1 MKPSVATLVDSKIQ
15 WLGKINADF
24 SLSRLGWHLQ
34 IVTGKKDVNE
44 GDPAGRYPFFTCSRT
59 PTRSDH
65 YSFDCEA
72 LLVAGNGEVGHTQYY
87 VGRFEAYQRT
97 YVLTNFTGLL
107 PSYVRR
113 YLEAL
118 LLNALANR
126 RIGSVIDFIKLG
138 DLRPLPIPVPPLP
151 TQKAI
156 ADYLDKKT
164 AAIDALIDKKQK
176 LLTLLAEKR
185 AALINQAVTK
195 GLDPSVPMKDSGIP
209 WIGEIP
215 AHWEVLSVRRVV
227 QRIEQGW
234 SPLCYNQLAE
244 LGEWAVLKVGSVNGG
259 TFRSSEHKA
268 LPAELQPIPSLEVQD
283 GDLLMSRANTSELVG
298 STAVAIA
305 PRPRLL
311 LCDKLYRIRLSSR
324 CRNQFFALAMASA
337 ALRMQF
343 EATSSG
349 ASSSMQNIG
358 QERLR
363 DFVMG
368 VPPMK
373 EQSAIEDAVA
383 ARTTNALA
391 VEAKL
396 TSQIDRLQ
404 EYRQALITAAVTG
417 QLDIEEAA

>member
-1 MKPSVATLVDSKIQ
+1 MTAVVDLDFNFSIYVSLAHIRVNHRAYNRYVKHLCNSSNFREECAHVMKTGAGVANLNISDLIQ
-15 WLGKINADF
+15 VKA
-24 SLSRLGWHLQ
+24 
-34 IVTGKKDVNE
+34 
-44 GDPAGRYPFFTCSRT
+44 
-59 PTRSDH
+59 
-65 YSFDCEA
+65 
-72 LLVAGNGEVGHTQYY
+72 
-87 VGRFEAYQRT
+87 
-97 YVLTNFTGLL
+97 
-107 PSYVRR
+107 
-113 YLEAL
+113 
-118 LLNALANR
+118 
-126 RIGSVIDFIKLG
+126 
-138 DLRPLPIPVPPLP
+138 PVPPLP

-156 ADYLDKKT
+156 ADFLDKKT
-164 AAIDALIDKKQK
+164 AALDALIDKKQK